1 MKTLEL
7 KTEKREIKG
16 KKVAALRSEGMI
28 PAVVYGKG
36 VEPISLTI
44 NLRDFTKLYK
54 QAGESSLVD
63 LVMEDKTLKVLIS
76 DVQLNPITDEP
87 LHVDFHK
94 VNLTEEITA
103 NVPLRFE
110 NEEIAPAV
118 KELGGVLVKEKDEIE
133 VECLPTNIPHEI
145 IVDVTSL
152 TTFDDIIH
160 VSDLPIPENV
170 KIVNEG
176 EEVIALVKP
185 PRSEEELESLNQEV
199 VEDVE
204 KVESVDEGLKD
215 AEGETSEKE

>member
-16 KKVAALRSEGMI
+16 KKVSTLRSNGFI

-44 NLRDFTKLYK
+44 SLRDFSKLYK
-54 QAGESSLVD
+54 EAGESSLVD
-63 LVMEDKTLKVLIS
+63 LLIEDKTLKVLVS
-76 DVQLNPITDEP
+76 DVQLDPLTDQP
-87 LHVDFHK
+87 VHVDFHK

-110 NEEIAPAV
+110 NEEIAPAI

-145 IVDVTSL
+145 VVDVTSL
-152 TTFDDIIH
+152 ATFDDIIH
-160 VSDLPIPENV
+160 VSDLPIPSNV
-170 KIVNEG
+170 KLLTDG
-176 EEVIALVKP
+176 EEVVSLVKP

-204 KVESVDEGLKD
+204 KVESVDEGSEA
-215 AEGETSEKE
+215 AEGEAAEKE